1 MKKYNTQVV
10 IGAQW
15 GDEGK
20 GKVSDFLAQKAD
32 IVVRYQGGNNAGH
45 TIEFGGNRYALRH
58 IPSGVFNPKTKN
70 ILAQGM
76 VINPKMLLE
85 EIQDLKDKDINDFQ
99 ILISDRAHVIMPY
112 HLDMDEAMEN
122 LKASIDASKMIGT
135 TKKGIGPAY
144 EDKVARIGIRY
155 GDFIN
160 ETSFK
165 EILKDTLLIKN
176 KVLQSFGLKTYTV
189 DEIFNEYKEY
199 AKILFP
205 LVKETGSILAKE
217 IEDGKSVVFEGAQGV
232 MLCIENGTYPYVTS
246 SSPTAS
252 SIPLGAGINPLYI
265 QNVTGIVK
273 AYTTRVG
280 AGAMPTIIEE
290 TEPEMAEYIRKT
302 GREFGTV
309 TGRARLVG
317 WLDTVLLKHAKRV
330 SGLTDITVTLLDVLD
345 ELDEIKIC
353 YEYKLNGEII
363 DYIPGSN
370 RMYEKCKPQ
379 YKIMKGWKTNITQVK
394 SYDDLPYETKE
405 YLKMIEKLVGV
416 PVTRFSVGPDR
427 DQTIDIK

>member
-1 MKKYNTQVV
+1 
-10 IGAQW
+10 
-15 GDEGK
+15 DEGK
-20 GKVSDFLAQKAD
+20 GKVSDYLAQKAD

-45 TIEFGGNRYALRH
+45 TIEFDGNRYALRH

-85 EIQDLKDKDINDFQ
+85 EIEDLKEKGITDFQ

-112 HLDMDEAMEN
+112 HLDLDEALEN
-122 LKASIDASKMIGT
+122 LKGSIDPNKMIGT

-144 EDKVARIGIRY
+144 EDKAARIGIRY

-160 ETSFK
+160 EEAFK
-165 EILKDTLLIKN
+165 ESLKDVLLIKN
-176 KVLQSFGLKTYTV
+176 KVLKAFGLKTYTV
-189 DEIFNEYKEY
+189 DDIFDEYKEY
-199 AKILFP
+199 AKILAP
-205 LVKETGSILAKE
+205 LVKETGSLLAKE
-217 IEDGKSVVFEGAQGV
+217 IEAGKSVVFEGAQGV

-252 SIPLGAGINPLYI
+252 SIPLGAGINPSYI

-280 AGAMPTIIEE
+280 TGAMPTNIEE
-290 TEPEMAEYIRKT
+290 KEPEMAQYIRKT

-309 TGRARLVG
+309 TGRPRLIG
-317 WLDTVLLKHAKRV
+317 WLDTVLLKHATRV
-330 SGLTDITVTLLDVLD
+330 SGLTDLTVTLLDVLD

-353 YEYKLNGEII
+353 HEYKLNGEVI

-370 RMYEKCKPQ
+370 AMYEKCEPQ
-379 YKIMKGWKTNITQVK
+379 YMVMKGWKTNTTKIKT
-394 SYDDLPYETKE
+394 YNDLPVETKE
-405 YLKMIEKLVGV
+405 YLRTIEKLVGV

-427 DQTIDIK
+427 EQTIDIEK